1 MKIIGI
7 KKLDFTTKEGD
18 VIKGQQLVLTGPIEP
33 NKGEGE
39 EAEKIFLSAEKLSK
53 MLFKP
58 KLYDEVTVVYNK
70 YGKCD
75 HIEKVK

>member
-7 KKLDFTTKEGD
+7 KKLDFTGSD
-18 VIKGQQLVLTGPIEP
+18 GNPVSGMQLFLTSPIEQE
-33 NKGEGE
+33 KGEGE
-39 EAEKIFLSAEKLSK
+39 ETEKIFLSSDKLSK

-58 KLYDEVTVVYNK
+58 KLRDEVTVVYNK

-75 HIEKVK
+75 RIEKAV

>member
-7 KKLDFTTKEGD
+7 KKLDFTIKEGD

-39 EAEKIFLSAEKLSK
+39 EAEKFFCPLRSCPRCCLNQSCTMK
-53 MLFKP
+53 
-58 KLYDEVTVVYNK
+58 
-70 YGKCD
+70 
-75 HIEKVK
+75 